1 MITKYTTGKLLELML
16 EAHLRRAGFK
26 DATAAEGTRYVS
38 EEGVPCLR
46 VSLFKWPQAA
56 MSWGELKSYARAL
69 AELPGV
75 VRTEIVHDGQG
86 INLRDQVIVIH
97 KRMWED

>member
-1 MITKYTTGKLLELML
+1 MKYTTPRLLERML
-16 EAHLRRAGFK
+16 EGHVRRAGFK
-26 DATAAEGTRYVS
+26 DATAAKGTRYVS
-38 EEGVPCLR
+38 EGDVPCLR
-46 VSLFKWPQAA
+46 VSLFQWPQTA
-56 MSWGELKSYARAL
+56 MTWELLKGYERAL

-97 KRMWED
+97 RRMWEEQ